1 MNGVRGTAGPA
12 AAGKPGRNDPCP
24 CGSGRKYKACC
35 GAASAAAT
43 GPAQTGSRKVDAR
56 AYQAALERAERARA
70 AGRIGEAVAALRQAI
85 AIDPQKAGPVFELG
99 VLLLNSGR
107 PHDALSCFDRVR
119 ALQPRFAHVHV
130 PRGIA
135 LQQVARHAEALVAFQ
150 EAIRLAPANA
160 EVHARIGALFKLQD
174 KHAEAA
180 ASFRKA
186 AKLAPN
192 TSVGRLCGA
201 YALEVEGK
209 YDEALAVLR
218 RVVAIEPDNAIAYTA
233 MGKLLAETGKSDE
246 AWNAFET
253 ALRLQPKAVTQYY
266 DLVRIRRL
274 AEADRPL
281 LQRMLDVAQ
290 RLDLPD
296 IDRIMLELA
305 IGRAYDDLGDPE
317 HAMQHYFRSSAIKA
331 RLRPLDRDLIRKRVD
346 WAMRTFTADYFVA
359 HAGEGVADATPIVVV
374 GMPRSG
380 TTLVES
386 ILAQHGDVAAG
397 QELLFWGHAG
407 QQIFESGGA
416 PVEETLRETAARYLE
431 VLRRISDA
439 PHVTDKK
446 PENFFWAGLIHAA
459 FPQARII
466 HCRRDPLD
474 TCVSIISNFF
484 TLRPVFST
492 EPGDLVFFYREYERL
507 MAHWREVLPAERFM
521 EVDYEALVTDPE
533 PTIRRLVE
541 FCGLDWQDACL
552 RPEDSTRTVNTASL
566 WQVRRPISKGSVG
579 RWRRYEPWLGELA
592 ALRR

>member
-35 GAASAAAT
+35 GAVSAAAT

-85 AIDPQKAGPVFELG
+85 AIDPQKAGSVFELG

-218 RVVAIEPDNAIAYTA
+218 RVVAVEPDNAIAYTA

-317 HAMQHYFRSSAIKA
+317 HAMQHYFRSSALKA

-552 RPEDSTRTVNTASL
+552 RPEESTRTVNTASL

>member
-1 MNGVRGTAGPA
+1 MNGVRGTAGSA
-12 AAGKPGRNDPCP
+12 AHGKPGRNAPCP

-35 GAASAAAT
+35 GEASATA
-43 GPAQTGSRKVDAR
+43 GRPASSASRQVDVHAVR
-56 AYQAALERAERARA
+56 AALEHAARARA
-70 AGRIGEAVAALRQAI
+70 AGQIGQAVAALRQAI
-85 AIDPQKAGPVFELG
+85 ALDPQKPEPVFELG

-107 PHDALSCFDRVR
+107 AREALPYFDRVR
-119 ALQPRFAHVHV
+119 ALQPRFVHVHV
-130 PRGIA
+130 ARGIA
-135 LQQVARHAEALVAFQ
+135 LEQVARNPEAAAAYQ

-160 EVHARIGALFKLQD
+160 EAHARIGALLKLQD
-174 KHAEAA
+174 RQTEAA
-180 ASFRKA
+180 ESFRKA

-201 YALEVEGK
+201 YALEMEGR
-209 YDEALAVLR
+209 YDEALAALR
-218 RVVAIEPDNAIAYTA
+218 RVVAVEPENVIAHTA
-233 MGKLLAETGKSDE
+233 MGKLFAEIGKTDE
-246 AWNAFET
+246 ARNAFET
-253 ALRLQPKAVTQYY
+253 ALNLQPRAASLYY

-274 AEADRPL
+274 GEADRPL
-281 LQRMLDVAQ
+281 LQRMLDLAQ
-290 RLDLPD
+290 RSDLPD
-296 IDRIMLELA
+296 IDRIRLELA

-317 HAMQHYFRSSAIKA
+317 HAMERYIRSNALK
-331 RLRPLDRDLIRKRVD
+331 RQLRPLDRDMISKRVD
-346 WAMRTFTADYFVA
+346 WAVRTFTADYFAA

-386 ILAQHGDVAAG
+386 ILAQHSEVAAG
-397 QELLFWGHAG
+397 QELLFWGHEG
-407 QQIFESGGA
+407 QRIFESGGTPA
-416 PVEETLRETAARYLE
+416 EETLREVAGQYLE
-431 VLRRISDA
+431 VLRGISDA

-446 PENFFWAGLIHAA
+446 PENFFWAGLVHAA

-474 TCVSIISNFF
+474 TCISIISNFF

-492 EPGDLVFFYREYERL
+492 ESGDLVFFYREYERL
-507 MAHWREVLPAERFM
+507 MAHWREVLPADRFL

-533 PTIRRLVE
+533 PNIRRLVE

-552 RPEDSTRTVNTASL
+552 RPEESTRTVNTASL

>member
-1 MNGVRGTAGPA
+1 VDVRA
-12 AAGKPGRNDPCP
+12 
-24 CGSGRKYKACC
+24 
-35 GAASAAAT
+35 
-43 GPAQTGSRKVDAR
+43 V
-56 AYQAALERAERARA
+56 QAALERAAQARA
-70 AGRIGEAVAALRQAI
+70 AGQIGQAVAALRQAI
-85 AIDPQKAGPVFELG
+85 ALAPQKPGPVFELG

-107 PHDALSCFDRVR
+107 AREALPYFDRVR
-119 ALQPRFAHVHV
+119 ALQPRFADVHLA
-130 PRGIA
+130 RGIA
-135 LQQVARHAEALVAFQ
+135 LEQLAHNVEAAAAYQ
-150 EAIRLAPANA
+150 EVIRLVPANA
-160 EVHARIGALFKLQD
+160 EAHGRIGALLKLQD
-174 KHAEAA
+174 KYPEAA
-180 ASFRKA
+180 ASFHKA

-201 YALEVEGK
+201 YALEMEGK
-209 YDEALAVLR
+209 YEEALVALR
-218 RVVAIEPDNAIAYTA
+218 RVVAVEPDNAIAHTA
-233 MGKLLAETGKSDE
+233 MGKLLAETGRPDE

-253 ALRLQPKAVTQYY
+253 ALRLQPKAASLYY

-274 AEADRPL
+274 GEADRPV
-281 LQRMLDVAQ
+281 LQRMLELAQ
-290 RLDLPD
+290 RSDLPD
-296 IDRIMLELA
+296 IDRIRLELA

-317 HAMQHYFRSSAIKA
+317 HAMQQYIRSNALKA
-331 RLRPLDRDLIRKRVD
+331 RLRPLDRELVRKRID
-346 WAMRTFTADYFVA
+346 WAIRTFTADFFRA
-359 HAGEGVADATPIVVV
+359 HAGEGMANATPIIVV

-386 ILAQHGDVAAG
+386 ILAQHSEVAAG
-397 QELLFWGHAG
+397 QELLFWGHEG
-407 QQIFESGGA
+407 QRIFESGGA
-416 PVEETLRETAARYLE
+416 PAEETLRETAARYLE

-474 TCVSIISNFF
+474 TCISIISNFF

-492 EPGDLVFFYREYERL
+492 ESGDLVFFYREYERL
-507 MAHWREVLPAERFM
+507 MAHWREILPADRFL

-552 RPEDSTRTVNTASL
+552 RPEESTRTVNTASL